1 LISLFEKDIVRCV
14 CRMNNTMEISQGMD
28 PSKNELTP
36 LRDII
41 SGLLTDGTL
50 SFNPDDVD
58 IWKVWDEVVGETISE
73 SARPAR
79 IRKRRLS
86 VTVSDPIWLQE
97 LNFLESSIREKLNAR
112 LGRMAVDR
120 IDFRIGRR

>member
-1 LISLFEKDIVRCV
+1 
-14 CRMNNTMEISQGMD
+14 MD
-28 PSKNELTP
+28 RSKNELTP

-50 SFNPDDVD
+50 PFNPDDVD
-58 IWKVWDEVVGETISE
+58 IWRLWDEVVGATISE
-73 SARPAR
+73 SARPSR
-79 IRKRRLS
+79 IKKGRLS

>member
-1 LISLFEKDIVRCV
+1 
-14 CRMNNTMEISQGMD
+14 MNNAMEVSQDMD

-41 SGLLTDGTL
+41 SGLLTDGIL

-58 IWKVWDEVVGETISE
+58 IWKVWNEVVGQTISE
-73 SARPAR
+73 SARPTR
-79 IRKRRLS
+79 IRKGRLS

-97 LNFLESSIREKLNAR
+97 LNFLESTIREKLNSK
-112 LGRMAVDR
+112 LGRMAVDK
-120 IDFRIGRR
+120 IDFRVGRR